1 MVLPSSKQKEIA
13 VFLVFYVCGCV
24 GTTRLK
30 SLSFVFF
37 RFVCFL
43 TTKAALC
50 VSSSLSPSI
59 PTPSQHLPRRHFLSH
74 PARLVHVPASTVLS
88 IFNYNHT
95 VQGFQALSCRAGTI
109 LITKLKSKAAEMP
122 AQADICFATRS
133 SVRLKIKREAQ
144 FSHTSSFVF
153 SETHIRNVMRL
164 SPVCREFWR
173 WRQK

>member
-1 MVLPSSKQKEIA
+1 MWVCCNHKIKIFKLCFFWFCL
-13 VFLVFYVCGCV
+13 FLNHQGCP
-24 GTTRLK
+24 LCLF
-30 SLSFVFF
+30 LSFS
-37 RFVCFL
+37 L
-43 TTKAALC
+43 NPNPQSAL
-50 VSSSLSPSI
+50 P
-59 PTPSQHLPRRHFLSH
+59 PRHFLSH

-133 SVRLKIKREAQ
+133 SVRVKIKREAQ

-153 SETHIRNVMRL
+153 SEIHI
-164 SPVCREFWR
+164 
-173 WRQK
+173 